1 MSEKHGSTE
10 PAANRRKRVNRL
22 KRIILA
28 TVALLI
34 LIPTVTCVVLAIRV
48 GVLQDKLDKKGVTTI
63 VYESNDS
70 KDYES
75 GGKGNQP
82 TGQEMM
88 EEMPET
94 LKEPSSEKPS
104 EEPMEEQIDMPV
116 EPEEPEASVGEKEPV
131 VSEVEDNKEE
141 IAVRKVYFT
150 FDDGP
155 SENTDKILD
164 VLAEYDVKATFFVI
178 GKTKDYYIPMYQR
191 IVEEGHSLGMHS
203 FSHEY
208 TDIYESVENFRQDLH
223 KIQDYLY
230 DVTGQVIDLYRF
242 PGGSSNGYCRTDIDD
257 YLTYLRDYNI
267 SYFDWNVSSEDASE
281 YKLTKEEIVNNVISR
296 VDKYETVVVLFHDA
310 AYRDT
315 TVEALPEIIEKIQA
329 MENTVILPITDE
341 TELVQHRWLE

>member
-1 MSEKHGSTE
+1 MSEKRGSTE

-22 KRIILA
+22 KKIILI
-28 TVALLI
+28 TIALFI

-48 GVLQDKLDKKGVTTI
+48 GVLQDKLDKKSVTTI

-82 TGQEMM
+82 TGQEVM
-88 EEMPET
+88 EETPET
-94 LKEPSSEKPS
+94 LKEPLPETPS
-104 EEPMEEQIDMPV
+104 EEQIDIPV
-116 EPEEPEASVGEKEPV
+116 EPEELEHEEEQV
-131 VSEVEDNKEE
+131 VSEEEDEKEE
-141 IAVRKVYFT
+141 VVVRKVYLT

-208 TDIYESVENFRQDLH
+208 TDIYDSVENFRKDLH

-230 DVTGQVIDLYRF
+230 DVTGQVINLYRF
-242 PGGSSNGYCRTDIDD
+242 PGGSSNGYCRTDIND

-281 YKLTKEEIVNNVISR
+281 YKLTKEEIVDNVISR

>member
-1 MSEKHGSTE
+1 MSEKRGSTE

-22 KRIILA
+22 KKIILI
-28 TVALLI
+28 TIALFI

-48 GVLQDKLDKKGVTTI
+48 GVLQDKLDKKSVTTI

-82 TGQEMM
+82 TGQEVM
-88 EEMPET
+88 EETPET
-94 LKEPSSEKPS
+94 LKEPPS
-104 EEPMEEQIDMPV
+104 ETPSEEQIDIPV
-116 EPEEPEASVGEKEPV
+116 EPEEPEHEEEQV
-131 VSEVEDNKEE
+131 VSEEEDEKEE
-141 IAVRKVYFT
+141 VVVRKVYLT

-208 TDIYESVENFRQDLH
+208 TDIYDSVENFRKDLH

-230 DVTGQVIDLYRF
+230 DVTGQVINLYRF
-242 PGGSSNGYCRTDIDD
+242 PGGSSNGYCRTDIND

-281 YKLTKEEIVNNVISR
+281 YKLTKEEIVDNVISR

>member
-1 MSEKHGSTE
+1 MSEKRGSTE

-22 KRIILA
+22 KKIILI
-28 TVALLI
+28 TIALFI

-48 GVLQDKLDKKGVTTI
+48 GVLQDKLDKKSVTTI

-82 TGQEMM
+82 TGQEVM
-88 EEMPET
+88 EETLET
-94 LKEPSSEKPS
+94 LKEPLPETPS
-104 EEPMEEQIDMPV
+104 EEQIDIPV
-116 EPEEPEASVGEKEPV
+116 EPEEPEHEEEQV
-131 VSEVEDNKEE
+131 VSEEEDEKEE
-141 IAVRKVYFT
+141 VVVRKVYLT

-208 TDIYESVENFRQDLH
+208 TDIYDSVENFRKDLH

-230 DVTGQVIDLYRF
+230 DVTGQVINLYRF
-242 PGGSSNGYCRTDIDD
+242 PGGSSNGYCRTDIND

-281 YKLTKEEIVNNVISR
+281 YKLTKEEIVDNVISR